1 MAMTEQEKRQHRCC
15 FTGHRPEKLQCSEA
29 AYKMALE
36 GEISRAVD
44 DGFCTFISGV
54 AWGVDIVAVEI
65 VLQYRAANPAL
76 HLICAVPHPGF
87 EKRMSESWR
96 KRYLAVLENA
106 DIVRTIS
113 QMQSRS
119 CYQTRNIW
127 MVDRSARVIAIYNG
141 KPGGTRNTIEYAKQA
156 GVETV
161 IIDLRFLPQ
170 QK

>member
-1 MAMTEQEKRQHRCC
+1 M
-15 FTGHRPEKLQCSEA
+15 QCGEA

-54 AWGVDIVAVEI
+54 AWGVDIVAAEI

-127 MVDRSARVIAIYNG
+127 MIDRSARAIAIYNG
-141 KPGGTRNTIEYAKQA
+141 KPGGTRNTIEYAKQT

-161 IIDLRFLPQ
+161 IIDPRFLPQ

>member
-1 MAMTEQEKRQHRCC
+1 MNEQEKRRYRCC

-29 AYKMALE
+29 AYRVALE

-54 AWGVDIVAVEI
+54 AWGVDIVAAEI

-87 EKRMSESWR
+87 EKRMSKSWR
-96 KRYLAVLENA
+96 ERYLVVLKKA

-127 MVDRSARVIAIYNG
+127 MVLCKASHKTIY
-141 KPGGTRNTIEYAKQA
+141 EKQI
-156 GVETV
+156 VM
-161 IIDLRFLPQ
+161 
-170 QK
+170 